1 MLYTGFDI
9 GGTKCAVCL
18 GEKDEKGMR
27 IVDKA
32 AFLTPGTW
40 REAMDEMLSAAKKL
54 LRGKTPDACGFSCG
68 GPLDW
73 KRGVVMCPP
82 NLPAWDNVPVTD
94 MAREALGAP
103 AFLEND
109 ANACALAE
117 WRFGA
122 GRGEESMA
130 FFTFGTGLGAGL
142 ILDGRLIRGAT
153 GNAGEAGHIR
163 LRSFGPAGYGKE
175 GSFEGFCSGGGLAQ
189 LADTLGRRAA
199 QRGKKPAW
207 LNGPLDARH
216 VAQAAR
222 QGDETALEVFR
233 LCGAML
239 GEGLAVV
246 ADICDPGLIVIGSIF
261 TRCRD
266 LLEGSMWE
274 SLRREALPGISGT
287 LRVESAMLGEEIG
300 DWAALGV
307 AEYGLERGN
316 QNGAGRVR

>member
-1 MLYTGFDI
+1 
-9 GGTKCAVCL
+9 
-18 GEKDEKGMR
+18 MR
-27 IVDKA
+27 A
-32 AFLTPGTW
+32 
-40 REAMDEMLSAAKKL
+40 S
-54 LRGKTPDACGFSCG
+54 
-68 GPLDW
+68 
-73 KRGVVMCPP
+73 
-82 NLPAWDNVPVTD
+82 
-94 MAREALGAP
+94 AP
-103 AFLEND
+103 A
-109 ANACALAE
+109 AVWPS
-117 WRFGA
+117 WR
-122 GRGEESMA
+122 
-130 FFTFGTGLGAGL
+130 
-142 ILDGRLIRGAT
+142 I
-153 GNAGEAGHIR
+153 
-163 LRSFGPAGYGKE
+163 PW
-175 GSFEGFCSGGGLAQ
+175 
-189 LADTLGRRAA
+189 AA
-199 QRGKKPAW
+199 R
-207 LNGPLDARH
+207 ARH

-300 DWAALGV
+300 DWADLGV